1 MKIWRKRKTI
11 DILSNLEQDSFFREV
26 EQILGY
32 LTEEDKKRLRFSK
45 EYVNEALPVQK
56 ANDTKIVLGP
66 MDIKIFELFIFSI
79 LVEYDYKKLI

>member
-11 DILSNLEQDSFFREV
+11 DILSNLEQDSFFSEV

-32 LTEEDKKRLRFSK
+32 LAEEDKEKLRFSK
-45 EYVNEALPVQK
+45 EYVSEAIPFQK
-56 ANDTKIVLGP
+56 TNDTKIVLGP

-79 LVEYDYKKLI
+79 LVEYDYKKFI